1 MARGARI
8 CQLSILLYSENNGL
22 DIMTGMMF
30 WCLDG
35 GTCDV
40 DGDTLKRH
48 HRLRKVV
55 IDGLLAY
62 ERTARREIA
71 CAGCNAERFRAKR
84 NVCYVLCTNAKAKAK
99 AGERHCVESLRTMR
113 ETVQHSRSRR

>member
-1 MARGARI
+1 MRIARGARI
-8 CQLSILLYSENNGL
+8 RQLSILLYSENNGL
-22 DIMTGMMF
+22 DIMAGMMF

-35 GTCDV
+35 GTCGV

-84 NVCYVLCTNAKAKAK
+84 NVCYVLCANAK

-113 ETVQHSRSRR
+113 EKVQHSRSRR